1 MEFFGIG
8 RPVDALGSK
17 LRDPRFDFLLR
28 PGPYSPGEDGKVSQ
42 DLDSLLAGWLGDAS
56 PITIL
61 DLSGI
66 PPMIQSELV
75 GSVLRIVYDALF
87 WARNLPEGG
96 RERPLLIVLEE
107 AHAYLDPKQIASVAV
122 GQIAKEA
129 WSMGSE

>member
-1 MEFFGIG
+1 M
-8 RPVDALGSK
+8 RA
-17 LRDPRFDFLLR
+17 
-28 PGPYSPGEDGKVSQ
+28 GEDGKVSQ

-107 AHAYLDPKQIASVAV
+107 AHAYLDPQNRKRREQAFEVIAGRALDVTPVGRVA
-122 GQIAKEA
+122 
-129 WSMGSE
+129 